1 MEKITKPTFK
11 VVITGPECTGKSTLS
26 RQLSE
31 YFEQPW
37 LPEYARTYLTDL
49 NRRYKDDDLLEI
61 AKGQINNEDEVLSN
75 GASLAFFDTSIEVI
89 KVWSEWKY
97 KKCDPYILDHYNTR
111 TADLYLLLLPDM
123 AWEADPLRENPHDR
137 DIIFDIYKQEL
148 ESRNKPFEIIS
159 GLGLLRTKRA
169 IRIVENEIKKINQ

>member
-37 LPEYARTYLTDL
+37 LPEFARTYLTGFDRAYED
-49 NRRYKDDDLLEI
+49 NDLLEI
-61 AKGQINNEDEVLSN
+61 ARGQVRMEDELMTNGSN
-75 GASLAFFDTSIEVI
+75 LVFFDTSMEVL

-97 KKCDPYILDHYNTR
+97 KSCDNYILDHLRNR
-111 TADLYLLLLPDM
+111 PADLYLLLSPDM
-123 AWEADPLRENPHDR
+123 AWEQDPLRENPHDR
-137 DIIFDIYKQEL
+137 DIIFDIYKKEL
-148 ESRNKPFEIIS
+148 NALNKPFEIIS
-159 GLGLLRTKRA
+159 GLGLLRTRRA
-169 IRIVENEIKKINQ
+169 IKVINSYLNQ